1 MIAGARQSSDRA
13 GMLVIMAVVSGMAFQ
28 IFMNIGMAQGFLP
41 VIGVPLPLMSAGLSA
56 ILTTFIAIG
65 FVVSIRM
72 RRFVN

>member
-1 MIAGARQSSDRA
+1 MSIATA
-13 GMLVIMAVVSGMAFQ
+13 LAFQ
-28 IFMNIGMAQGFLP
+28 IFINIGMALGFLP

-56 ILTTFIAIG
+56 ILTTFCAIG